1 MADRRISAAVD
12 VISSAA
18 AVGWQAWDEAQ
29 VGVWLAS
36 VHLGAFQD
44 RFRDLHCSGR
54 LLPKIGNA
62 VLLDEY
68 GIASDLDR
76 TRILAEIDALVG
88 RNTHPSAWCGASG
101 TLTAADLPCMR
112 WDTTAVVAWLDGN
125 FVKPNIIATFKSLH
139 ISGKVLPGITELHLA
154 TELGVVEYI
163 DRLRLMADL
172 DAVADR
178 DSDVPPGV

>member
-1 MADRRISAAVD
+1 MADRRTAAAVE
-12 VISSAA
+12 VTSSGL
-18 AVGWQAWDEAQ
+18 VGWQAWDEAQ

-44 RFRDLHCSGR
+44 RFRDMHCSGR

-88 RNTHPSAWCGASG
+88 CNTHQSALCGASG

-112 WDTTAVVAWLDGN
+112 WDTAAVVAWLDGN
-125 FVKPNIIATFKSLH
+125 FVKPNIIATFQSLH
-139 ISGKVLPGITELHLA
+139 ISGKVLLGITELHLA

-172 DAVADR
+172 DATAGR